1 MSLFLFKPNN
11 LNSYF
16 LYIFA
21 VAPYAG
27 AWIEREDSSR
37 NSPVVLVAPYA
48 GAWIERRRYI
58 DADFSD
64 MVAPY
69 AGAWIERHLCG
80 VMPGSPHRR
89 SLRGSVD

>member
-27 AWIEREDSSR
+27 AWIERPKSTQSR
-37 NSPVVLVAPYA
+37 
-48 GAWIERRRYI
+48 I
-58 DADFSD
+58 
-64 MVAPY
+64 
-69 AGAWIERHLCG
+69 
-80 VMPGSPHRR
+80 
-89 SLRGSVD
+89 SL

>member
-27 AWIEREDSSR
+27 AWIERHCR
-37 NSPVVLVAPYA
+37 
-48 GAWIERRRYI
+48 
-58 DADFSD
+58 SD
-64 MVAPY
+64 
-69 AGAWIERHLCG
+69 
-80 VMPGSPHRR
+80 
-89 SLRGSVD
+89 